1 MHGIA
6 RVRVSR
12 NPCRMDPVMAALLSR
27 SLSLASLLLTG
38 AIAGFFYAYWCSVMM
53 GLDAAGPEA
62 ATAAMQGINRTVR
75 NPMFAPAFF
84 GPLLVLPLAAVAAV
98 LAGSRIAAVWLAA
111 ACVLYGAGAFLPTL
125 TINVPMNNAFAAAPA
140 SAWATYA
147 DQWGYWNGVRTIMSF
162 AALAAVGLALMA
174 SRPRTA

>member
-1 MHGIA
+1 M
-6 RVRVSR
+6 V
-12 NPCRMDPVMAALLSR
+12 ALLSR

-38 AIAGFFYAYWCSVMM
+38 AIAGFFYAYWCSVMI

-111 ACVLYGAGAFLPTL
+111 AFVLYGAGAFLPTL
-125 TINVPMNNAFAAAPA
+125 TINVPMNNAFASATP
-140 SAWATYA
+140 SAWPAYA
-147 DQWGYWNGVRTIMSF
+147 ETWAFWNGVRTFLSF
-162 AALAAVGLALMA
+162 AALAAVGCALLA
-174 SRPRTA
+174 SRPRSS